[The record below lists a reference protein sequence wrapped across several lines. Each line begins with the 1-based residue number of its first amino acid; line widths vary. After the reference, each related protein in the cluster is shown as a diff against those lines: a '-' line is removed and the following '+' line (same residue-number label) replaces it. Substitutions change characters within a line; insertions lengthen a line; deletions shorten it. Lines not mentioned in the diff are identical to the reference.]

1 MATPVAVPLVRS
13 SNLDCSQ
20 VRVPSARTDGA
31 RRASVS
37 IERRR
42 RTKMEW
48 GILRELCNVCTSIQ
62 NHPET
67 QGRGRVVR
75 PTTRF
80 QVNTQ
85 ALPGVHGDGLG
96 VWEPVSRCGKE
107 KSMNHEGTKYHE
119 EVL

>member
-31 RRASVS
+31 RRATVSV
-37 IERRR
+37 ERKRPTR
-42 RTKMEW
+42 MEW
-48 GILRELCNVCTSIQ
+48 GILRELCNVCTSLQ

-85 ALPGVHGDGLG
+85 ALPDGYGDGL
-96 VWEPVSRCGKE
+96 EVSAVSQFGSVE
-107 KSMNHEGTKYHE
+107 KNA
-119 EVL
+119 